1 MSVNIAQRNE
11 MITHLLNGT
20 LTSLNQVISMNYKVD
35 KPTIGASSFQL
46 QFGVLIGITG
56 DVKGKLILSGQ
67 TDVFSIIGET
77 MFGTTIEND
86 MLTSFSGELGNMIAG
101 GLATNIVNKGLT
113 TDITYPTIL
122 KGDTAISGII

>member
-1 MSVNIAQRNE
+1 M
-11 MITHLLNGT
+11 HL
-20 LTSLNQVISMNYKVD
+20 
-35 KPTIGASSFQL
+35 QL